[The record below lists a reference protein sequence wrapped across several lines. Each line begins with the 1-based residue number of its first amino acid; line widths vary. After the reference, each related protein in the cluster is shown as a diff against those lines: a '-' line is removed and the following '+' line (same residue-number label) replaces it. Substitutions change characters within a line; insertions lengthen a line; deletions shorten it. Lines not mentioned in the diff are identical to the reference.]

1 VLAKSDA
8 EWTYEDGEVI
18 VTEGEDTTE
27 MFVIQRGAVRVTK
40 RVGVGDVE
48 LALLERG
55 NFFGEMSLLES
66 LPRHATCRAVGRTT
80 VLAIRSG
87 DLLMKIRRDPTF
99 AFEML
104 QRMSRRIR
112 FLNDQVVA
120 LLERGQ
126 LSPERLAAV
135 VNQSEFSQG
144 AEVPPP

>member
-1 VLAKSDA
+1 MLARNDS

-18 VTEGEDTTE
+18 VAEGEDTTE
-27 MFVIQRGAVRVTK
+27 MFVIQQGAVRVTK
-40 RVGVGDVE
+40 KVGDADVV
-48 LALLERG
+48 LATLERG

-66 LPRHATCRAVGRTT
+66 LPRHATCRALGRTS

-87 DLLMKIRRDPTF
+87 ELLVTIRRDPTF

-112 FLNDQVVA
+112 FLNEQVVG

-126 LSPERLAAV
+126 LSTERLRTV
-135 VNQSEFSQG
+135 VAESEFAHRQQP
-144 AEVPPP
+144 E